1 MKPLLNEEED
11 VLLNKIAIVT
21 DSTSDLPQELI
32 QSLGI
37 HVIPLR
43 IIYQDREYRDRTE
56 ISPEEIYARFAEEIP
71 KSSLPSPE
79 DALDT
84 FNKLIDEGYTHII
97 GIFIS
102 SGLSGTF
109 NVVRSVTEDLKGAV
123 IELIDSKNLSLGAGF
138 AVLETARV
146 LARTGDFAQA
156 VAKARDA
163 VTRTRTFYVIKT
175 LEYLRK
181 GGRIGHVEG
190 TIGDLLN
197 IKPIISVDPAGV
209 YYTFRKVRGRG
220 KSVQELVSIGQELMR
235 GKLYD
240 VGILHG
246 NAPEEAQDVFDQ
258 FRAMGNVR
266 DMLFEQISPVLA
278 VHTGPGLVGLV
289 ISEVVE

>member
-1 MKPLLNEEED
+1 M
-11 VLLNKIAIVT
+11 NKVAIVT
-21 DSTSDLPQELI
+21 DSSSDLPEELI

-43 IIYQDREYRDRTE
+43 IIYRDKEYRDRVE
-56 ISPEEIYARFAEEIP
+56 ITPEELYERFSEEIP

-79 DALDT
+79 DTLST
-84 FNKLIDEGYTHII
+84 FNGLIEQGYTHII

-109 NVVRSVTEDLKGAV
+109 NMVRSVTEDLKTAV
-123 IELIDSKNLSLGAGF
+123 IELVDSKNLSLGAGF
-138 AVLETARV
+138 AVLETARE
-146 LARTGDFAQA
+146 LARTGDFDKA

-209 YYTFRKVRGRG
+209 YYTFRKIRGRS
-220 KSVQELVSIGQELMR
+220 KSVQELVSIGQELMK

-240 VGILHG
+240 VGIMHG
-246 NAPEEAQDVFDQ
+246 NALEEAREIYDQ
-258 FRAMGNVR
+258 FKAMSNVR
-266 DMLFEQISPVLA
+266 EMLLEQISPVLA
-278 VHTGPGLVGLV
+278 VHTGPGLVGLI

>member
-1 MKPLLNEEED
+1 M
-11 VLLNKIAIVT
+11 NKTAIVT
-21 DSTSDLPQELI
+21 DSSSDLPEELI

-43 IIYQDREYRDRTE
+43 IIYKDREYRDRSE
-56 ISPEEIYARFAEEIP
+56 ITPEEIYERFAEEIP

-79 DALDT
+79 DTLNMFT
-84 FNKLIDEGYTHII
+84 RLISEGYTHII

-109 NVVRSVTEDLKGAV
+109 NMVRSVTEDLQGAV
-123 IELIDSKNLSLGAGF
+123 IELVDSKNLSLGAGF
-138 AVLETARV
+138 AVLETARE
-146 LARTGDFAQA
+146 LARTEDFDKA
-156 VAKARDA
+156 VEKARDA

-190 TIGDLLN
+190 TIGDLFN

-209 YYTFRKVRGRG
+209 YYTFRKIRGRS
-220 KSVQELVSIGQELMR
+220 KSVQELVSIGQELMK

-240 VGILHG
+240 IGILHG
-246 NAPEEAQDVFDQ
+246 NAPEEAKEVFDQ
-258 FRAMGNVR
+258 FRGLGNVR
-266 DMLFEQISPVLA
+266 EMLLEQISPVLA

-289 ISEVVE
+289 ISEVVDAE

>member
-1 MKPLLNEEED
+1 M
-11 VLLNKIAIVT
+11 NKIAIVT
-21 DSTSDLPQELI
+21 DSSSDLPEEVI
-32 QSLGI
+32 QSMGI

-43 IIYQDREYRDRTE
+43 IIYKDQEYRDRVE
-56 ISPEEIYARFAEEIP
+56 ISPEEIYERFAQEIP

-79 DALDT
+79 DALKT
-84 FNKLIDEGYTHII
+84 FNALIDQGYTHIV

-109 NVVRSVTEDLKGAV
+109 NMIRSVTEDLKQVV
-123 IELIDSKNLSLGAGF
+123 IELVDSKNLSLGAGF
-138 AVLETARV
+138 PVIEAAKE
-146 LARTGDFAQA
+146 LARTGDFEKV

-209 YYTFRKVRGRG
+209 YYTFRKIRGRN
-220 KSVQELVSIGQELMR
+220 KSIQELVAIGQEMMQ

-240 VGILHG
+240 IGILHG
-246 NAPEEAQDVFDQ
+246 NALAEAKEIFEQ
-258 FRAMGNVR
+258 FRVLGNVR
-266 DMLFEQISPVLA
+266 EMVLEQISPVLA

>member
-1 MKPLLNEEED
+1 MD
-11 VLLNKIAIVT
+11 KIAIVT
-21 DSTSDLPQELI
+21 DSTCDLPEDLI
-32 QSLGI
+32 KSMGI

-43 IIYQDREYRDRTE
+43 IIYKDREYRDRIE
-56 ISPEEIYARFAEEIP
+56 ISPEQIYERFSEEIP

-79 DALDT
+79 DVLT
-84 FNKLIDEGYTHII
+84 LFTGLIDQGYTHII

-109 NVVRSVTEDLKGAV
+109 NMIRSVTEDLKQAV
-123 IELIDSKNLSLGAGF
+123 IELIDSKSLSLGSGF
-138 AVLETARV
+138 AVLETARE
-146 LARTGDFAQA
+146 LAKTGDFEKT
-156 VAKARDA
+156 VKKARDA
-163 VTRTRTFYVIKT
+163 VSRTRTFYVIKT

-209 YYTFRKVRGRG
+209 YYTFRKIRGRS
-220 KSVQELVSIGQELMR
+220 KSVQELVAIGKELMP

-246 NAPEEAQDVFDQ
+246 DAMEEAKEVFNQ
-258 FRAMGNVR
+258 FRELDNVR
-266 DMLFEQISPVLA
+266 NMILEQISPVLA

-289 ISEVVE
+289 LSEVVD